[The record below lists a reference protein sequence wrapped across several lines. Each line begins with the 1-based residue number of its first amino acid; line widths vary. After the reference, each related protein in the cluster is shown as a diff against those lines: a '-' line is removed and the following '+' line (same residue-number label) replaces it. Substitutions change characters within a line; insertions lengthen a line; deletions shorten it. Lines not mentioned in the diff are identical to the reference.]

1 MSNRDPFGQMWVQ
14 ALALLDR
21 ADQMHRQFF
30 HLRSAPA
37 HPAWEAPVDIVETT
51 HGIEITIAL
60 PGVARESVSVALNG
74 RNLFVSALRKLPGS
88 EADAII
94 RRLEIPHGRFER
106 NIQLPE
112 LPLRLAESHLSGGC
126 LYLTLQKVGA

>member
-1 MSNRDPFGQMWVQ
+1 MWLQ

-30 HLRSAPA
+30 QLRSAPA
-37 HPAWEAPVDIVETT
+37 HPAWEPPVDIVETARD
-51 HGIEITIAL
+51 IQIAIAL

-74 RNLFVSALRKLPGS
+74 RDLTVSAVRTLPGNQT
-88 EADAII
+88 DAVI

-106 NIQLPE
+106 NIQLPD
-112 LPLRLAESHLSGGC
+112 LPLRLAESQLSGGC
-126 LYLTLQKVGA
+126 LYLTLRKAGA